1 LKSNPFAREQKPYLV
16 IEPKAGKVPGIKE
29 PAKLPTPSATSSRL
43 GLIEY
48 PNRAPFCFAETMLS
62 KKPTTDI
69 RLLRLISTDVIK
81 SRMGSIQ
88 TWQLKW
94 FVEDI

>member
-1 LKSNPFAREQKPYLV
+1 M

-29 PAKLPTPSATSSRL
+29 PAKLPAPSATSSRL

-48 PNRAPFCFAETMLS
+48 PNRAAFCFAETMLS

-69 RLLRLISTDVIK
+69 RL
-81 SRMGSIQ
+81 
-88 TWQLKW
+88 
-94 FVEDI
+94 

>member
-1 LKSNPFAREQKPYLV
+1 M

-48 PNRAPFCFAETMLS
+48 PNRAALYFAATMLS

-69 RLLRLISTDVIK
+69 ILLMLIISTDIIK
-81 SRMGSIQ
+81 SRRGIKQ

-94 FVEDI
+94 FVEGI

>member
-1 LKSNPFAREQKPYLV
+1 M

-29 PAKLPTPSATSSRL
+29 PAKLPTPSATNSRL

-48 PNRAPFCFAETMLS
+48 PNRAPFCFAAAILS

-69 RLLRLISTDVIK
+69 RLLKFDKYERH
-81 SRMGSIQ
+81 
-88 TWQLKW
+88 
-94 FVEDI
+94 